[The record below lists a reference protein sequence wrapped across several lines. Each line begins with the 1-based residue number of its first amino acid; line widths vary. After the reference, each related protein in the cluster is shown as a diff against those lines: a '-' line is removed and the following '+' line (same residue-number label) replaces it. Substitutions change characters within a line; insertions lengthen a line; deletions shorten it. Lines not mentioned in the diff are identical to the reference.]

1 MKFLNPFSSA
11 VQVILNGIS
20 LFIVYKRLTEDLG
33 LVLFGIWSLVLTIN
47 VSYPLFFTG
56 IYGSLQRF
64 LPEYLVLNVHQKK
77 LSLIGSSFTII
88 FGISSLI
95 IIITLL
101 LDNSPILNNTK
112 DSDLELILS
121 ASLIPCVIFILIN
134 SITLVLYAA
143 FDGYNLVYIKNIILS
158 IQSCFILLLI
168 VNTDTMLTIQET
180 TLIFM
185 WSAIMA
191 LALAIFCT
199 WLFLKIK
206 PWELFHFNINV
217 LQSTKQYHNSYFQS
231 NLLGLLFEP
240 INKGMIFIFAGAS
253 SVALYEMASKF
264 VLQGRTVL
272 VSMVFSM
279 MPMISKKFTEDPS
292 KITIIYN
299 FLFKTNFQLSIITFS
314 LIIIMLP
321 FLSLYWFNSINITF
335 INLSYLLV
343 GAWFIN
349 NLCLPAFA
357 VNSATNGIK
366 YNTQSSFTILLINII
381 FGSVFGLLGFEQYV
395 VLSWIIAIIIGG
407 IALILTYN
415 KAHSLNNSININSVF
430 QIAITVGFL
439 FLYSWWSKNNVSIKN
454 FKDIYWM
461 PLIFFTSICIFLFG
475 FNFKIIYQ
483 FITGK
488 LKYEF

>member
-1 MKFLNPFSSA
+1 MKFLNPLSSA

-77 LSLIGSSFTII
+77 IGLIGSSFTVV
-88 FGISSLI
+88 FGISTI
-95 IIITLL
+95 IIIILL
-101 LDNSPILNNTK
+101 SINSHILDNTK
-112 DSDLELILS
+112 GSDLEFILS
-121 ASLIPCVIFILIN
+121 TSLIHCVIFIVIN

-158 IQSCFILLLI
+158 IQSCLILLLI
-168 VNTDTMLTIQET
+168 ISVDSILSFHET

-185 WSAIMA
+185 WSAIIA
-191 LALAIFCT
+191 LALAIFST

-206 PWELFHFNINV
+206 PWELFHFNVNV
-217 LQSTKQYHNSYFQS
+217 LQSTKQYHINYFQS

-279 MPMISKKFTEDPS
+279 MPMISKKFTEDPI
-292 KITIIYN
+292 KIFKIYR
-299 FLFKTNFQLSIITFS
+299 FLFITNFQLSIITFS
-314 LIIIMLP
+314 LIIIALP
-321 FLSLYWFNSINITF
+321 FLSLYWFNSVNITF
-335 INLSYLLV
+335 VNFSYLLIV
-343 GAWFIN
+343 GWFIN

-366 YNTQSSFTILLINII
+366 YNTHSSFTILLINIVL
-381 FGSVFGLLGFEQYV
+381 GSVFGLLGFAQYV

-407 IALILTYN
+407 IALIITYN